1 VSRKRGFADLG
12 PLATGGDTQRMA
24 IAEAL
29 DLQLAAAATLG
40 CFANASDPHV
50 RAFHVQFSAVRV
62 DQLEVIRTSQP

>member
-1 VSRKRGFADLG
+1 
-12 PLATGGDTQRMA
+12 MA

-29 DLQLAAAATLG
+29 DLQLSAAATLG

-50 RAFHVQFSAVRV
+50 RAFHVQFSAVGV